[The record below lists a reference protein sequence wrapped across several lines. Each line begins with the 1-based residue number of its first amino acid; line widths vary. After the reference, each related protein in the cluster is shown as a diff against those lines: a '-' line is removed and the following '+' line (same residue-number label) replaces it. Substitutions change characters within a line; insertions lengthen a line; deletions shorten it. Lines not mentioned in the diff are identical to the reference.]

1 MARLMLVTQYAG
13 SKMVYVFAYNE
24 TDPDVTATANA
35 RTSTMM
41 GKLTVDDGDDETTD
55 TNNTSLRSEG
65 MFYLAGPV
73 DDTNGLTAGDE
84 VAADAE
90 PMAVYSYVD
99 LGNDNAIGGIGGAAD
114 TKVYLVMD
122 SQRTE
127 DGTTTYV
134 YRSVDITADASDATV
149 DGTAEEVKVMA
160 AIPEA
165 TDYKHIHFG
174 VWAGLS
180 DAEKNGTQT
189 IADLGIGFVQSIG
202 EGLTGDDMPNNGEAD
217 YQGNWVAAVRAADPD
232 GSGAITLEH
241 GTATLEADFGDEEI
255 TAILTGLATLS
266 GDIAGNEF
274 SGTKATVG
282 TTNIVNLTSGATFTG
297 SFSGGFYGSKAA
309 EAGGVFSFTSEDAE
323 DGEFQGAFGGNRQ

>member
-65 MFYLAGPV
+65 MFYLAGV
-73 DDTNGLTAGDE
+73 VADTDGLAATDE

-189 IADLGIGFVQSIG
+189 IADLGIGFVQSLPEGDGPTDRLGIG
-202 EGLTGDDMPNNGEAD
+202 SVTYNGD
-217 YQGNWVAAVRAADPD
+217 WVAVIQRQNSAAAGAFNMDD
-232 GSGAITLEH
+232 GAAKLT
-241 GTATLEADFGDEEI
+241 ADFDKDKF
-255 TAILTGLATLS
+255 TAALTGLATLEGTLDGNGFS
-266 GDIAGNEF
+266 GMEPPKAISHPDLDKTGDFDGEF
-274 SGTKATVG
+274 SGG
-282 TTNIVNLTSGATFTG
+282 IYGAKGEEAAGVFD
-297 SFSGGFYGSKAA
+297 FAGG
-309 EAGGVFSFTSEDAE
+309 EAGAFR
-323 DGEFQGAFGGNRQ
+323 GAFGGTNQK